1 MAKRYIEIAKS
12 IRDRIESGVYK
23 PGEPLASRPELA
35 KEFGVARATVDR
47 CIEFLVSN
55 GTLLSRQGS
64 GTYVNADAARDA
76 RKIAFVCGSGSMGQL
91 RSDAFAKLFF
101 LSYEQLKNQSSRA
114 ELVKY
119 DGILWYRPE
128 ERAIEWAASL
138 KSKLPQVL
146 INRTVEDFHCVSTDH
161 KGAYKEITLER
172 LKLLPET
179 YPFLLRHASDGLVSS
194 YREKGFVEA
203 CREAGRFYEVIS
215 MPDEFDAKMSVLK
228 EHLDARK
235 LRPLLVVSASLSHSG
250 AFILWTRELGL
261 KWKKD
266 VYYSDFD
273 NNYDRSVWGVKV
285 SSYIQNDQE
294 VLSSSIRKIVNLV
307 SGKNAGDKHILI
319 FPRRINGET

>member
-1 MAKRYIEIAKS
+1 MSKRYIEIAKI
-12 IRDRIESGVYK
+12 IRERIESGVYK
-23 PGEPLASRPELA
+23 SGETLASRPELA

-47 CIEFLVSN
+47 CMEFLVSN

-64 GTYVNADAARDA
+64 GTYVNAEAARDT
-76 RKIAFVCGSGSMGQL
+76 RRIAFVCGSGSVGQL
-91 RSDAFAKLFF
+91 RSEAPARLSF

-128 ERAIEWAASL
+128 ERAIEWAGNL
-138 KSKLPQVL
+138 KDKIPQVL
-146 INRTVEDFHCVSTDH
+146 INRTVEEFHCVSTDH
-161 KGAYKEITLER
+161 KGAYREITAER
-172 LKLLPET
+172 LELLPRV

-215 MPDEFDAKMSVLK
+215 MPDGFEEKMSVLK
-228 EHLDARK
+228 EHFDSHEA
-235 LRPLLVVSASLSHSG
+235 RPLMVVSASLGHSG
-250 AFILWTRELGL
+250 AFVLWARDAGL

-273 NNYDRSVWGVKV
+273 NNYERGVWGVKV

-294 VLSSSIRKIVNLV
+294 VLAASIRKIVNLV
-307 SGKNAGDKHILI
+307 SGKNAGDKHVLI